1 MQLLLLMDGE
11 EGKGDSNAMKRFS
24 SALSVDGLTLGSPLG
39 REEGIFPE
47 AGQFRLSFSAVVT
60 TTDNTN
66 NNNQQ
71 QLDQEQ
77 PTGRGYAQTAN
88 AVKCAGPLLPI
99 PELKVAACG
108 LWVLGSLK
116 SGLGT

>member
-1 MQLLLLMDGE
+1 ME
-11 EGKGDSNAMKRFS
+11 
-24 SALSVDGLTLGSPLG
+24 G
-39 REEGIFPE
+39 REEAALFAMLFKAMGGGSVTGTGRDRPLGSGEQESSI
-47 AGQFRLSFSAVVT
+47 STAVAT
-60 TTDNTN
+60 TTTTTTTTTT
-66 NNNQQ
+66 

-108 LWVLGSLK
+108 LCVLGSLK
-116 SGLGT
+116 SGFGT